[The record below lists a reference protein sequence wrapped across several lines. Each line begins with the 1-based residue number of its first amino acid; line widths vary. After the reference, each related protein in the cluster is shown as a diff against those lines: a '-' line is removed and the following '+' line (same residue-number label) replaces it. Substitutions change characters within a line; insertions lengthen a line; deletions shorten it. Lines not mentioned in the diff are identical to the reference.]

1 MVYLFLQSF
10 LTAIGNKNRRV
21 RLSLEHMMAP
31 VIHGA
36 VTDLLGVVML
46 AFSRFDFVVK

>member
-1 MVYLFLQSF
+1 M
-10 LTAIGNKNRRV
+10 TAT
-21 RLSLEHMMAP
+21 
-31 VIHGA
+31 VIHAA